1 MDDIIVM
8 EKVTFF
14 PRNSTDPF
22 SVFVSLRF
30 PFFLGEIYKVLQKSL
45 QTLQVT
51 KGWEEG
57 DGSESS
63 RYIIT
68 KSRSFNWMSPKEVI
82 HFSYKSLY

>member
-51 KGWEEG
+51 KG
-57 DGSESS
+57 
-63 RYIIT
+63 
-68 KSRSFNWMSPKEVI
+68 
-82 HFSYKSLY
+82 